1 MGVEKTKKEEEWV
14 GVGRRGWDLLVIHK
28 RD

>member
-1 MGVEKTKKEEEWV
+1 MGVGKTKKEEEWV
-14 GVGRRGWDLLVIHK
+14 GVGRWGWDLLVIHK